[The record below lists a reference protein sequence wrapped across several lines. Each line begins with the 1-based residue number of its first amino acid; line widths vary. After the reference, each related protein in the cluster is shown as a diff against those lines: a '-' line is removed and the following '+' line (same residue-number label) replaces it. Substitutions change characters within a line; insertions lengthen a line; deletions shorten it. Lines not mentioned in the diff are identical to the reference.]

1 MRKEIVRIDTML
13 ESLKRRLNL
22 VAKFEGENKLAEA
35 EKHVQFMYEQAG
47 DLRSAIMTLQFPG
60 AGGVAAKKK

>member
-35 EKHVQFMYEQAG
+35 EKHVQFMY
-47 DLRSAIMTLQFPG
+47 
-60 AGGVAAKKK
+60 